1 MNYLSFKVFLNLFRI
16 GICLFLLGCS
26 TSPVT
31 EIKYLSG
38 YWEIDFIRQKGEE
51 FKPKA
56 SAPLYDHYQ
65 MKYPEGIL
73 NKVAPRVD
81 GSFTS
86 SEDAVP
92 FQIEKLDKNY
102 YIRFKS
108 RWDEWSRKIIFLD
121 SQKLILENNDR
132 VFYYKRPL
140 LVKF

>member
-1 MNYLSFKVFLNLFRI
+1 
-16 GICLFLLGCS
+16 
-26 TSPVT
+26 
-31 EIKYLSG
+31 
-38 YWEIDFIRQKGEE
+38 
-51 FKPKA
+51 
-56 SAPLYDHYQ
+56 

-102 YIRFKS
+102 YIRFQS